1 MLGWFR
7 RFCPPPPPLVWFVVR
22 RPPLFFSLA
31 LSGFARS
38 GPGVLVLVFSLSS
51 LLLRSPLC
59 VLLSNCSFHFHFH
72 FTSISSSLSFSSHV
86 RSLVFYPTAVGCV
99 CVYHLNRCK
108 TSNIAGG
115 SSTIA
120 SLLPTKTL
128 AFGGDIWP
136 DQPDVPAFFNLPFF
150 PKMAT
155 G

>member
-1 MLGWFR
+1 MNASVCKR
-7 RFCPPPPPLVWFVVR
+7 
-22 RPPLFFSLA
+22 A
-31 LSGFARS
+31 
-38 GPGVLVLVFSLSS
+38 
-51 LLLRSPLC
+51 C
-59 VLLSNCSFHFHFH
+59 VCM
-72 FTSISSSLSFSSHV
+72 
-86 RSLVFYPTAVGCV
+86 

-150 PKMAT
+150 SEDGNRLSQEPA
-155 G
+155 